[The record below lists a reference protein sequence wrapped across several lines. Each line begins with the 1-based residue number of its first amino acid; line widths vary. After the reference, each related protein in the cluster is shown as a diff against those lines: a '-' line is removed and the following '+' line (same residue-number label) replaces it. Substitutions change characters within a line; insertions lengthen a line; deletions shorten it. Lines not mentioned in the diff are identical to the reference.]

1 MFGHGNSTKEVSQSK
16 GHPPLNNSQAD
27 RALAT
32 LKRLADRL
40 PKDRQ
45 VQDWYRFYTGEYDFK
60 PGEFAAGTKVAAQ
73 R

>member
-1 MFGHGNSTKEVSQSK
+1 
-16 GHPPLNNSQAD
+16 
-27 RALAT
+27 
-32 LKRLADRL
+32 L

-45 VQDWYRFYTGEYDFK
+45 VQDWYRFYKDEYDFK